1 MGELLKKHPGAL
13 GWSEVVFIL
22 LQILSYAT
30 VAVMPKIRS
39 TADVVSEEHD
49 AENAYAAAGGAS
61 AEATEAASAMSG
73 RGESES
79 RRFPPPDDAGE
90 SGGAHGS
97 QGSNYPGDARS
108 SNRRGNV
115 NGVRNHPADML
126 PPPLNIPLTAL
137 DLPAVGAAG
146 GDDAA
151 GVLEG
156 DRPGGAGP
164 NAGGGGSDPASDC
177 DSTADGDG
185 HLDAISS
192 SASSAALVRAD

>member
-1 MGELLKKHPGAL
+1 MGELLKKHPAAL

-39 TADVVSEEHD
+39 TADVVSEEED

-61 AEATEAASAMSG
+61 AEATEAASAIRG
-73 RGESES
+73 RRENES

-108 SNRRGNV
+108 SNRGGNV
-115 NGVRNHPADML
+115 NGDML

-156 DRPGGAGP
+156 DRHGGAGP
-164 NAGGGGSDPASDC
+164 NAGGGGNDAASDAPC
-177 DSTADGDG
+177 DSIADGDG
-185 HLDAISS
+185 HLDTISS